1 MGGVAMFFT
10 RMLAQAFP
18 GGPRASTG
26 PQPPASGSGERTVG
40 TGASNETFVT
50 IDGIAHLFVDEGDGV
65 VEFVPAFDD
74 APGDTMFGTKILPAL
89 APHWALAHEY
99 TTPLKDA
106 IATAIRRES
115 VPASPAMAATSTTAA
130 TDRRAPQPS
139 DAQQSASDHEDDQH
153 RASPTYQSSRI
164 RSQRGGRDDSSRS
177 SAVEGRI
184 TCWGEETFP
193 DRRPGK
199 SRSYRSFALRLETRG
214 GEQVLQGEGL
224 KEAIN
229 ECGCRVG
236 DIVSVKR
243 LRKIKVPAFRKEDG
257 SPIYKDGQ
265 QVMWDKWL
273 WSITK

>member
-1 MGGVAMFFT
+1 MGSVTMFFT
-10 RMLAQAFP
+10 RVLAQAFP
-18 GGPRASTG
+18 GGPRQSTVH
-26 PQPPASGSGERTVG
+26 QPPPGSNVRTVG
-40 TGASNETFVT
+40 TGALNETFVT
-50 IDGIAHLFVDEGDGV
+50 IGGMAHLFVDEGDSV

-89 APHWALAHEY
+89 APHWAMLSEHEM
-99 TTPLKDA
+99 PLKDA

-115 VPASPAMAATSTTAA
+115 LPASPASSVASAPADSGARAEQSQGARQSTEDAEFEPRTSLPM
-130 TDRRAPQPS
+130 R
-139 DAQQSASDHEDDQH
+139 E
-153 RASPTYQSSRI
+153 SSRS
-164 RSQRGGRDDSSRS
+164 RNQRGGNEAAGRS
-177 SAVEGRI
+177 PVVEGRI
-184 TCWGEETFP
+184 TSWGEETFP

-199 SRSYRSFALRLETRG
+199 SRSYRSFAIHLDTRNGDET
-214 GEQVLQGEGL
+214 LQGEGL
-224 KEAIN
+224 KEAIS

-236 DIVSVKR
+236 DLVKVKR

>member
-1 MGGVAMFFT
+1 MGSVTMFFT
-10 RMLAQAFP
+10 RVLAQAFP
-18 GGPRASTG
+18 GGRRQSTVH
-26 PQPPASGSGERTVG
+26 QPPPGSDVRTVG

-50 IDGIAHLFVDEGDGV
+50 IGGMAHLFVDAGDSV
-65 VEFVPAFDD
+65 VAFVPAFDD

-89 APHWALAHEY
+89 APHWAMLKEHE
-99 TTPLKDA
+99 TPLKDA

-115 VPASPAMAATSTTAA
+115 VPASPASDVASA
-130 TDRRAPQPS
+130 RAESGARADQS
-139 DAQQSASDHEDDQH
+139 QGAQQSPEDAELEPH
-153 RASPTYQSSRI
+153 TSLPMRETSRS
-164 RSQRGGRDDSSRS
+164 RNQRGGNGAAGRS
-177 SAVEGRI
+177 PVVEGRI
-184 TCWGEETFP
+184 TGWGEETFP

-199 SRSYRSFALRLETRG
+199 KSRSYRSFALRLDTPA

-224 KEAIN
+224 KEAIS

-236 DIVSVKR
+236 DLVKVRR